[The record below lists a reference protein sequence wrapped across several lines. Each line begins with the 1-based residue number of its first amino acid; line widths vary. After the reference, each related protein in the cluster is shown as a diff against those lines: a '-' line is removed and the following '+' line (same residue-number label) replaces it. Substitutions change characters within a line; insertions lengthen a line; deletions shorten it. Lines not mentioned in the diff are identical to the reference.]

1 MRSRTPSPPDAV
13 FGVCDLI
20 PILLPL
26 SLERSWVLTRPYM
39 ILSRPT
45 FRRGFSRARWSPIF
59 TKWMGAVSSSL
70 HPRWARMVLMA
81 YVVRMTRGGS
91 CHCPTMIKISKC
103 DGDGDGKT
111 VCALRT
117 MQAEIR
123 VSISAEN
130 QRGKNKSSHDTG

>member
-1 MRSRTPSPPDAV
+1 MVTHFHEVDGRRVLKFASTVGSHGVD
-13 FGVCDLI
+13 GVC
-20 PILLPL
+20 
-26 SLERSWVLTRPYM
+26 
-39 ILSRPT
+39 
-45 FRRGFSRARWSPIF
+45 
-59 TKWMGAVSSSL
+59 GAYDS
-70 HPRWARMVLMA
+70 
-81 YVVRMTRGGS
+81 GGS